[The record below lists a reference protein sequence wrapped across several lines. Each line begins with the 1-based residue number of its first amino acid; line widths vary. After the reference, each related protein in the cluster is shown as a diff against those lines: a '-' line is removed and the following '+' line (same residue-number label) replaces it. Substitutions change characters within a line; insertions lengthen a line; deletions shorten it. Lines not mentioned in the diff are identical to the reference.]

1 MDELKAELK
10 KLPIVRVGERSYISH
25 QTAVNTTAVFLF
37 PNHTPEQI
45 DAAQYEHIL
54 KTADTACCEM
64 GYPVIE
70 KLTPPDVQFS
80 EIGLY
85 FGTPIPESPPP
96 DTEIVMVGPGRVE
109 ALQDGHLLDARLSQL
124 GVDEVT
130 QQHFKIPVTASD
142 GVIDLMR
149 RAVASK
155 WGNDYRGLWH
165 DILGMCIAAGKDVNP
180 LERHFTVIIRGVGR
194 RRYWRMKSLVK
205 SDHTNAPYLTIML
218 LDEPIADKLFPL
230 GHVVMTA
237 GIAALN
243 VDIASFL
250 ARHEQGDW
258 GELDALDRRQN
269 ETAVTQNLRILSAYT
284 VSLANDETVKAW
296 IITEA
301 DRSVT
306 TVLLASEY

>member
-1 MDELKAELK
+1 MDKLKAELN
-10 KLPIVRVGERSYISH
+10 KLPTISVGERVYISH

-37 PNHTPEQI
+37 PDHAPEQI

-54 KTADTACCEM
+54 KMADTACREM
-64 GYPVIE
+64 GYPTIE
-70 KLTPPDVQFS
+70 KLTPPDVEFS

-85 FGTPIPESPPP
+85 FGTPVLEPEPH
-96 DTEIVMVGPGRVE
+96 EVEMVMVGPGRVE
-109 ALQDGHLLDARLSQL
+109 ALQDGGLLDARLSQL

-130 QQHFKIPVTASD
+130 RQHFKIPVTASD
-142 GVIDLMR
+142 GVINLMR

-165 DILGMCIAAGKDVNP
+165 DILGMCIAAGEDVSP

-205 SDHTNAPYLTIML
+205 SDHANAPYLRIML
-218 LDEPIADKLFPL
+218 LDEPVADKLFPL

-237 GIAALN
+237 GIAALD
-243 VDIASFL
+243 VDIAPFL
-250 ARHEQGDW
+250 ARHEQGNW
-258 GELDALDRRQN
+258 GELGDFDKRQN
-269 ETAVTQNLRILSAYT
+269 ETAIKQDLRILSAYT
-284 VSLANDETVKAW
+284 IPIASDETVKIW

-306 TVLLASEY
+306 TVLIASEY

>member
-1 MDELKAELK
+1 MDKLKAELN
-10 KLPIVRVGERSYISH
+10 KLPTVRVGERRYISH

-37 PNHTPEQI
+37 PDHTPEQI

-54 KTADTACCEM
+54 KTADTTCREM
-64 GYPVIE
+64 GYPTIE
-70 KLTPPDVQFS
+70 KLTPPDVAFT

-85 FGTPIPESPPP
+85 FGTPMPEEVSLGSEIIMVSP
-96 DTEIVMVGPGRVE
+96 VRVE
-109 ALQDGHLLDARLSQL
+109 VLQDGTLLDARLSQL

-130 QQHFKIPVTASD
+130 HQHFKIPVTASD
-142 GVIDLMR
+142 GVIDLMH

-165 DILGMCIAAGKDVNP
+165 DILGMCIAAGEDVSP

-218 LDEPIADKLFPL
+218 LDEPVADKLFAL

-237 GIAALN
+237 SIAALN
-243 VDIASFL
+243 VDIAPFL

-258 GELDALDRRQN
+258 GELDDFDKRQN
-269 ETAVTQNLRILSAYT
+269 ETAIKQDLRILSAYT
-284 VSLANDETVKAW
+284 ASIANDETVKIW